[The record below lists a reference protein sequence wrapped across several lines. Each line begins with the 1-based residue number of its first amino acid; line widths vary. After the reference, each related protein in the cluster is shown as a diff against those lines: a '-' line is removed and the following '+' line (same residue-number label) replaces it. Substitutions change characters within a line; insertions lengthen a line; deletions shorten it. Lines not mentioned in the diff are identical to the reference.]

1 MNWKLFIGA
10 TAPVIAILI
19 YLYYKDKHEKEPLS
33 VLGISFLLGCLSV
46 IFVVIATLLWWDQ
59 FPLHILEGNELI
71 YMAIQAFIVVAL
83 TEEAGK
89 FLALRYYAFRNKNFN
104 EPFDGIIYA
113 VYISM
118 GFAFVENIL
127 YVSQGGM
134 SVAILRTFTAVPAHA
149 MFAVMMGYYAG
160 LAKFAASDSER
171 NRLLA
176 RGLFTAIMFHG
187 AYDYFIFIESYPG
200 LAILTLFTLVIG
212 TKQAH
217 KLMNHSSDL
226 SPFKNSWDDP
236 S

>member
-1 MNWKLFIGA
+1 MTWNLLIGA
-10 TAPVIAILI
+10 TAPVIAILV

-46 IFVVIATLLWWDQ
+46 IFVLLASLFWWDQ
-59 FPLHILEGNELI
+59 FPLHLFEGNELI

-134 SVAILRTFTAVPAHA
+134 QVAILRTFTAVPAHA

-160 LAKFAASDSER
+160 LANSQR
-171 NRLLA
+171 MIA
-176 RGLFTAIMFHG
+176 RGM
-187 AYDYFIFIESYPG
+187 DY
-200 LAILTLFTLVIG
+200 LVEDFLWPSSSME
-212 TKQAH
+212 
-217 KLMNHSSDL
+217 LMTISFL
-226 SPFKNSWDDP
+226 
-236 S
+236 